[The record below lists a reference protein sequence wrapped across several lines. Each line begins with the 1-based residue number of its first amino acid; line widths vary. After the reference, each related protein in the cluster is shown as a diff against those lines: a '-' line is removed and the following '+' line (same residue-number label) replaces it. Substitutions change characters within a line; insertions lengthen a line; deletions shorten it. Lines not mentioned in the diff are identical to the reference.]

1 MKILV
6 TGGAGYI
13 GCNVVEDLLKEGFDV
28 RVFDS
33 LVFGGEQMIN
43 FFKYP
48 NFEFVKGDLT
58 EMEDVQNAV
67 KGCDSVIHLGALV
80 FIGDEKLSFQVNK
93 VNFLAT
99 KNLVRECIN
108 NNIHNFLFT
117 STCSNYGISK
127 KIVNEDSPLI
137 PTSAYSDSKIKTEE
151 YLLRPE
157 IQKKLNPLILRL
169 ATVFGVS
176 PRMRFDLTINEFCKQ
191 AVVDKKIE
199 LFNPNAWRP
208 GIHVNDIS
216 HLILEITSEWYAGLP
231 YFEYPVYNVG
241 GDELNYQ
248 KIQIYDIIK
257 DKIPDLELKIKET
270 TDVRDYRVSFDR
282 IQNEFGFKPS
292 ISIKKGVNKILDFL
306 QKGMFPNPKDT
317 KYYNLETYQ
326 KYYGERNE

>member
-1 MKILV
+1 
-6 TGGAGYI
+6 
-13 GCNVVEDLLKEGFDV
+13 
-28 RVFDS
+28 
-33 LVFGGEQMIN
+33 
-43 FFKYP
+43 
-48 NFEFVKGDLT
+48 
-58 EMEDVQNAV
+58 
-67 KGCDSVIHLGALV
+67 
-80 FIGDEKLSFQVNK
+80 
-93 VNFLAT
+93 
-99 KNLVRECIN
+99 
-108 NNIHNFLFT
+108 
-117 STCSNYGISK
+117 
-127 KIVNEDSPLI
+127 
-137 PTSAYSDSKIKTEE
+137 
-151 YLLRPE
+151 
-157 IQKKLNPLILRL
+157 
-169 ATVFGVS
+169 
-176 PRMRFDLTINEFCKQ
+176 
-191 AVVDKKIE
+191 VVDKKIE

-216 HLILEITSEWYAGLP
+216 HLIREITSEWYAGLP

-306 QKGMFPNPKDT
+306 QKGMFPNPKDI